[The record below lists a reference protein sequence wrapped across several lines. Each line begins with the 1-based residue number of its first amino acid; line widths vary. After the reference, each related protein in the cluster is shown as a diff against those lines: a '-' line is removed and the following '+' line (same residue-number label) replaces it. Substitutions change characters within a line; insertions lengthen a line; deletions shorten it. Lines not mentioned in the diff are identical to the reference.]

1 MMFRRLRSAPRSFLG
16 FRAITFAVGLTYVLA
31 TTDTIKTIQIALEAI
46 NKLGAAI
53 ETLAGASPQP
63 QPPTENAGTPK

>member
-1 MMFRRLRSAPRSFLG
+1 MRFRRLRSTPRGILG

-31 TTDTIKTIQIALEAI
+31 TTDTIKTIQMALDAI

-53 ETLAGASPQP
+53 EAVAGASTK
-63 QPPTENAGTPK
+63 PTTEIVGTPK